1 MKFYTIDQLN
11 EINQQDNLPARFAVI
26 GNPVSHSLSPQLHQ
40 PALDQLD
47 EQSRYVRIE
56 IEEGQVAPAF
66 DKLFAAGFRGINVT
80 VPHKLEA
87 LAACHHVDPAAK
99 TMGAVNTIV
108 FDEEGKRSGFN
119 TDGPGFA
126 RAIREEFGM
135 DLGDLRVIIIGAGGG
150 AGRAIATQCA
160 LENCSQLILA
170 NRTAEKLGPMKEEL
184 LALENLELLEGPRD
198 RIETIALASPD
209 LQEALAASDL
219 IVNTTSVGL
228 KSTDPT
234 PFPSSWIE
242 PHHLVYDTIYNP
254 ERTKLL
260 REAEMQGARTANG
273 LSLLIHQGALSL
285 EYWLGREAPVETMR
299 AGVTD
304 ALKG

>member
-1 MKFYTIDQLN
+1 
-11 EINQQDNLPARFAVI
+11 
-26 GNPVSHSLSPQLHQ
+26 
-40 PALDQLD
+40 
-47 EQSRYVRIE
+47 
-56 IEEGQVAPAF
+56 
-66 DKLFAAGFRGINVT
+66 
-80 VPHKLEA
+80 
-87 LAACHHVDPAAK
+87 
-99 TMGAVNTIV
+99 
-108 FDEEGKRSGFN
+108 
-119 TDGPGFA
+119 
-126 RAIREEFGM
+126 
-135 DLGDLRVIIIGAGGG
+135 
-150 AGRAIATQCA
+150 
-160 LENCSQLILA
+160 
-170 NRTAEKLGPMKEEL
+170 MKEEL

-228 KSTDPT
+228 KPTDPT

>member
-1 MKFYTIDQLN
+1 MKFHTIDQLN

-56 IEEGQVAPAF
+56 IEEGQVAAAF

-228 KSTDPT
+228 KPTDPT

>member
-228 KSTDPT
+228 KPTDPT

-285 EYWLGREAPVETMR
+285 VYWLGREAPVETMR

>member
-285 EYWLGREAPVETMR
+285 VYWLGREAPVETMR